1 MRIRYSQ
8 DADAMYI
15 YLRDTKIAESDEIAK
30 DIIAD
35 YDADGVLVGI
45 EILWVSERADVDQLV
60 VQAFNKVMV
69 EVAQESGE

>member
-69 EVAQESGE
+69 EVAQESSE

>member
-1 MRIRYSQ
+1 
-8 DADAMYI
+8 MYI

>member
-1 MRIRYSQ
+1 
-8 DADAMYI
+8 MYI
-15 YLRDTKIAESDEIAK
+15 YLRDTKIVESDEIAK

-35 YDADGVLVGI
+35 YDSDGTLVGI

-69 EVAQESGE
+69 EVT

>member
-1 MRIRYSQ
+1 
-8 DADAMYI
+8 MYI
-15 YLRDTKIAESDEIAK
+15 YLRDAEIAESDEIAE

-35 YDADGVLVGI
+35 YDSDGMLVGI

-69 EVAQESGE
+69 EFAQESSE